1 MLILIVLTIDF
12 IWGNSLQNPQ
22 ESMERSGAA
31 EKVVRPVLMAIP
43 IDSWHTPG
51 MITFIT
57 RKLGHFSEFFLLGIE
72 LMALKILLR
81 PVLKIKF
88 WPLFLL
94 ALLIAAAD
102 EGIQL
107 TNGRGAMVQDV
118 IIDSLGALTGLSLT
132 RVLDKLRLSA
142 FREATHD

>member
-1 MLILIVLTIDF
+1 MVLIILSIAF

-22 ESMERSGAA
+22 DSMERSGAA
-31 EKVVRPVLMAIP
+31 EKVVKPVLLAIP

-72 LMALKILLR
+72 LMALKILLH
-81 PVLKIKF
+81 PVLRIKF
-88 WPLFLL
+88 WHLFLL
-94 ALLIAAAD
+94 MLLIAAAD
-102 EGIQL
+102 ESIQL

-118 IIDSLGALTGLSLT
+118 MLDSLGALTGLSLI
-132 RVLDKLRLSA
+132 RIFDKLRLSA
-142 FREATHD
+142 FREAKHD